1 MRTIRTSDLRDGM
14 KFDKP
19 VYMDGD
25 NVFVPPGIPIR
36 QKDIDRLARWEIES
50 VHTDGTQVMDAPT
63 AREPAFDV
71 ANIRDMPATDNVSL
85 DAYLRSIDEYEHI
98 ANAVASGEAVDRAKV
113 DSTVNLILEK
123 VRDGKN
129 DMIQL
134 ILMGGRME
142 RKIAAGVINVTILST
157 IMGSVLK
164 FTSHRLIQ
172 LATGALLH
180 DTGMVKVSKAIL
192 KKKEKLAPEEMN
204 QIRTHPIHSY
214 RVITKDMKYPEEIGV
229 IALQHHERW
238 DGQGYPR
245 KLKGEDINLSA
256 RIVAVA
262 DAYISMIN
270 NRPHRNSMIGYSAM
284 KNLLNDNGRQFDPKI
299 LKVFLESMG
308 IYPIGSIVQLN
319 NSAIGRVVQTHSEAP
334 LRPAVELII
343 DEYGNKLGEREVID
357 LLARKSLFIVKAV
370 DPKSLAP
377 AQGAAGSVF
386 PGATGDGT
394 PGPAGSGTRSGQ
406 GSVNPGAAAK

>member
-1 MRTIRTSDLRDGM
+1 MKSIRTSDLHDGM

-36 QKDIDRLARWEIES
+36 QKDIDRLVRWEIPE
-50 VHTDGTQVMDAPT
+50 VRTDGSLVEASQAPPLPS
-63 AREPAFDV
+63 AAAE
-71 ANIRDMPATDNVSL
+71 VSL
-85 DAYLRSIDEYEHI
+85 DLPSDKRNIDAYLRAIDAYEHI
-98 ANAVASGEAVDRAKV
+98 ANSVAQGEDLDRANV
-113 DSTVNLILEK
+113 DDTVNLLLDRIK
-123 VRDGKN
+123 DGKN
-129 DMIQL
+129 EMIQL
-134 ILMGGRME
+134 ILMGIRIE

-157 IMGSVLK
+157 IMGSLLK

-180 DTGMVKVSKAIL
+180 DVGMVKVPKAIL
-192 KKKEKLAPEEMN
+192 QKKEKLSPEELN

-214 RVITKDMKYPEEIGV
+214 RVISKDLKYPEEIGI

-245 KLKGEDINLSA
+245 KLKGEDINLAA

-262 DAYISMIN
+262 DSYIAMIN
-270 NRPHRNSMIGYSAM
+270 TRPHRNSMIGYSAM
-284 KNLLNDNGRQFDPKI
+284 RNVLNDNGRHFDPKI

-319 NSAIGRVVQTHSEAP
+319 SSAIGRVVQTHSEAP
-334 LRPAVELII
+334 LRPTVELII

-357 LLARKSLFIVKAV
+357 LLTKKGTFIVKAV
-370 DPKSLAP
+370 DAKALAP
-377 AQGAAGSVF
+377 ITGAAV
-386 PGATGDGT
+386 P
-394 PGPAGSGTRSGQ
+394 
-406 GSVNPGAAAK
+406 

>member
-1 MRTIRTSDLRDGM
+1 MKAIKTSDLRDGM
-14 KFDKP
+14 RFDRP

-36 QKDIDRLARWEIES
+36 QKDIDRLVRWEIES
-50 VHTDGTQVMDAPT
+50 VKTDGTLVVDSPRSAD
-63 AREPAFDV
+63 PALDLSGF
-71 ANIRDMPATDNVSL
+71 RDFPAGDKGNL
-85 DAYLRSIDEYEHI
+85 DAYLRAIDEYEHI
-98 ANAVASGEAVDRAKV
+98 ATSVVSGDEIDRSKV
-113 DSTVNLILEK
+113 DSTVNLLLEK
-123 VRDGKN
+123 VKDGRN
-129 DMIQL
+129 EMIQL
-134 ILMGGRME
+134 ILMGGRIE
-142 RKIAAGVINVTILST
+142 RKIAAGVINTTILSA

-172 LATGALLH
+172 LATAALLH
-180 DTGMVKVSKAIL
+180 DTGMVKVPKSIL
-192 KKKEKLAPEEMN
+192 KKKEKLSPEEMN

-214 RVITKDMKYPEEIGV
+214 RVITKDLKYPEEIGI

-245 KLKGEDINLSA
+245 KLRGEDINLAS
-256 RIVAVA
+256 RILAVA
-262 DAYISMIN
+262 DAYVSMIN

-284 KNLLNDNGRQFDPKI
+284 KSLLNDNGRHFDPKI

-343 DEYGNKLGEREVID
+343 DEYGNKLGEREVVD
-357 LLARKSLFIVKAV
+357 LLTKKTLFIVKAV

-377 AQGAAGSVF
+377 SQGTAGGTPSGAAV
-386 PGATGDGT
+386 
-394 PGPAGSGTRSGQ
+394 
-406 GSVNPGAAAK
+406 K

>member
-1 MRTIRTSDLRDGM
+1 MKSIRTSDLHDGM

-36 QKDIDRLARWEIES
+36 QKDIERLVRWEIAE
-50 VHTDGTQVMDAPT
+50 VRTDGSLIEESQTPAA
-63 AREPAFDV
+63 ARPASGQPAEAEDGFELSGDKR
-71 ANIRDMPATDNVSL
+71 NI
-85 DAYLRSIDEYEHI
+85 DAYLRAIDAYEHI
-98 ANAVASGEAVDRAKV
+98 ASSVAQGEDLVRADVD
-113 DSTVNLILEK
+113 DTVNLLLDRIK
-123 VRDGKN
+123 DGKN
-129 DMIQL
+129 EMIQL
-134 ILMGGRME
+134 ILMGIRIE

-157 IMGSVLK
+157 IMGTLLK
-164 FTSHRLIQ
+164 FSSHRLIQ

-180 DTGMVKVSKAIL
+180 DVGMVKVPKTIL
-192 KKKEKLAPEEMN
+192 QKKEKLTPEELN

-214 RVITKDMKYPEEIGV
+214 RVIAKDLKYPEEIGI

-245 KLKGEDINLSA
+245 KLKGEDINLAA

-262 DAYISMIN
+262 DSYIAMIN
-270 NRPHRNSMIGYSAM
+270 NRPHRNSMIGYTAM
-284 KNLLNDNGRQFDPKI
+284 KNVLADNGRHFDPKI

-319 NSAIGRVVQTHSEAP
+319 SSAIGRVVQTHSEAP
-334 LRPAVELII
+334 LRPTVELII

-357 LLARKSLFIVKAV
+357 LLAKKGTFIVKAV
-370 DPKSLAP
+370 DAKALAP
-377 AQGAAGSVF
+377 VQGAGALNPPTARDTAQG
-386 PGATGDGT
+386 TGVPVPHERGT
-394 PGPAGSGTRSGQ
+394 
-406 GSVNPGAAAK
+406 VAK

>member
-1 MRTIRTSDLRDGM
+1 MKSIKTSDLRDGM

-36 QKDIDRLARWEIES
+36 QKDIDRLLRWEVAE
-50 VHTDGTQVMDAPT
+50 VRTDGSLVVDAPKPL
-63 AREPAFDV
+63 EPTVDLSGFKDLPAGDK
-71 ANIRDMPATDNVSL
+71 ANL
-85 DAYLRSIDEYEHI
+85 DAYLRAIDEYEHI
-98 ANAVASGEAVDRAKV
+98 SEAAARGEEIDRAKV
-113 DSTVNLILEK
+113 DATVNLILEK
-123 VRDGKN
+123 VKDNRN
-129 DMIQL
+129 EMVQL

-142 RKIAAGVINVTILST
+142 RKISAGAINTTILAA
-157 IMGSVLK
+157 IMGTVLK

-180 DTGMVKVSKAIL
+180 DIGMVKVPKTIL
-192 KKKEKLAPEEMN
+192 KKKEKLTPDELN

-214 RVITKDMKYPEEIGV
+214 RIVSKELKYPEEIGV

-245 KLKGEDINLSA
+245 KLRGEDINLAA

-262 DAYISMIN
+262 DSYIAMIN

-284 KNLLNDNGRQFDPKI
+284 KSVLNDNGSHFDPKI

-319 NSAIGRVVQTHSEAP
+319 NSAIGRVVETHTEAP

-343 DEYGNKLGEREVID
+343 DEYGNKRTEREVVD
-357 LLARKSLFIVKAV
+357 LLARKGVFIVKAV
-370 DPKSLAP
+370 DPKTLVP
-377 AQGAAGSVF
+377 TQGAAG
-386 PGATGDGT
+386 T
-394 PGPAGSGTRSGQ
+394 
-406 GSVNPGAAAK
+406 

>member
-1 MRTIRTSDLRDGM
+1 MKTIKTSDLRDGM
-14 KFDKP
+14 KFDKA

-25 NVFVPPGIPIR
+25 NVFVPSGIPIR

-50 VHTDGTQVMDAPT
+50 VSTDGTLIPDSPPAQ
-63 AREPAFDV
+63 EQAFDV
-71 ANIRDMPATDNVSL
+71 TSIRAMPASDNASL
-85 DAYLRSIDEYEHI
+85 DAYLRAIDEYEHI
-98 ANAVASGEAVDRAKV
+98 ATAVASGEEIGRVKV
-113 DSTVNLILEK
+113 DATVNLILEK
-123 VRDGKN
+123 VKDGRN
-129 DMIQL
+129 EMIQL

-157 IMGSVLK
+157 IMGSLLK

-214 RVITKDMKYPEEIGV
+214 RVITKDLKYPEEIGV

-245 KLKGEDINLSA
+245 KLKGEDINLAA
-256 RIVAVA
+256 RIVSVA

-377 AQGAAGSVF
+377 AQGAAGSGL
-386 PGATGDGT
+386 PGAGGGM
-394 PGPAGSGTRSGQ
+394 PSGAGSL
-406 GSVNPGAAAK
+406 NPGAAAR

>member
-1 MRTIRTSDLRDGM
+1 MKIIKTSELRDGM

-25 NVFVPPGIPIR
+25 NVFVPSGIPIR
-36 QKDIDRLARWEIES
+36 QKDIDRLTRWEIDSVRTEGMLLLES
-50 VHTDGTQVMDAPT
+50 TVPLDPGMDIAGG
-63 AREPAFDV
+63 RG
-71 ANIRDMPATDNVSL
+71 MPASDNVNL
-85 DAYLRSIDEYEHI
+85 DAYLRAIDEYEHI
-98 ANAVASGEAVDRAKV
+98 ATAVAAGEDLDRDKV
-113 DSTVNLILEK
+113 DATVNLILEK
-123 VRDGKN
+123 VKEGRN

-142 RKIAAGVINVTILST
+142 RKISAAVINVTILST

-180 DTGMVKVSKAIL
+180 DAGMVKVSKTIL
-192 KKKEKLAPEEMN
+192 RKKEKLAPEEMN

-214 RVITKDMKYPEEIGV
+214 RVITKDLKYPEEIGV

-245 KLKGEDINLSA
+245 KLKGEDINLAA
-256 RIVAVA
+256 RIVSVA

-270 NRPHRNSMIGYSAM
+270 NRPHRNSVIGYSAM
-284 KNLLNDNGRQFDPKI
+284 RNLLNDNGRQFDPGI

-308 IYPIGSIVQLN
+308 IYPIGSIVQLK
-319 NSAIGRVVQTHSEAP
+319 NSAIGRVIQTHPEAP
-334 LRPAVELII
+334 LRPVVELII
-343 DEYGNKLGEREVID
+343 DEYGNTLGEREVVD
-357 LLARKSLFIVKAV
+357 LLAKKSLFIVKAM
-370 DPKSLAP
+370 DPKTLGP
-377 AQGAAGSVF
+377 AQGGRGPPGRGRAGS
-386 PGATGDGT
+386 
-394 PGPAGSGTRSGQ
+394 PAGYR
-406 GSVNPGAAAK
+406 A

>member
-1 MRTIRTSDLRDGM
+1 MKSIKTLDLRDGM

-36 QKDIDRLARWEIES
+36 QKDIDRLIRWEISE
-50 VHTDGTQVMDAPT
+50 VRTDGSPVVDNP
-63 AREPAFDV
+63 RIIEPAFD
-71 ANIRDMPATDNVSL
+71 AASFRDLPAGDKDNL
-85 DAYLRSIDEYEHI
+85 DAYLRAIDEYEHI
-98 ANAVASGEAVDRAKV
+98 ANGIAQGEEVDRAKI
-113 DSTVNLILEK
+113 DATVNLLLEK
-123 VRDGKN
+123 VKEGRN
-129 DMIQL
+129 EMIQL
-134 ILMGGRME
+134 ILMGGRIE
-142 RKIAAGVINVTILST
+142 RKIAASIINVTILSA
-157 IMGSVLK
+157 IMGTVLK

-180 DTGMVKVSKAIL
+180 DLGMVKVPKSIL
-192 KKKEKLAPEEMN
+192 KKKEKLTPDELN

-214 RVITKDMKYPEEIGV
+214 RLISKELKYPEEIGV

-245 KLKGEDINLSA
+245 KLRGEDINISA

-262 DAYISMIN
+262 DSYIAMIN

-284 KNLLNDNGRQFDPKI
+284 KNVLSDNGSHFDPKI

-319 NSAIGRVVQTHSEAP
+319 TSAIGRVVETHAEAP
-334 LRPAVELII
+334 LRPSVELII
-343 DEYGNKLGEREVID
+343 DEYGNTRSEREIVD
-357 LLARKSLFIVKAV
+357 LLTKKGTFIVKAV

-377 AQGAAGSVF
+377 AQGANG
-386 PGATGDGT
+386 
-394 PGPAGSGTRSGQ
+394 
-406 GSVNPGAAAK
+406 K